1 LGQAIEQFK
10 PYSQAI
16 LTFITV
22 IGAAYFFGS
31 TITSLYKDNIILHQE
46 INHLREN
53 MNEKF
58 NTSDERMR
66 TTKAEMNEKFNTSDE
81 RMRTT
86 KAESESAGIKN
97 CLLFAHS
104 EEYVTFRHKKNEK
117 ELPKE

>member
-66 TTKAEMNEKFNTSDE
+66 I
-81 RMRTT
+81 T

-104 EEYVTFRHKKNEK
+104 EEYVTFRHKKNE
-117 ELPKE
+117 